1 MKVTHIEH
9 THTNKVVKTIDC
21 FVDDGYLQGNSGSL
35 PDVDVDYQAD
45 RRQEVKEYI
54 ERRYN
59 HDGKQRVFSAG
70 TFTTLK
76 LKAVLK
82 DVARVHRVPVNIVNY
97 ITAIFDD
104 DKMTW
109 TDLFVLAATNRKV
122 KSFIV
127 DYPQV
132 IEDIRTLMGQPRS
145 SSVHASALLV
155 TPDEKDGKDM
165 ECFDFTPIKK
175 VDDMLVSEL
184 DGYSLDEQGL
194 LKNDCLG
201 IKELSKLQAVIQLC
215 NDKYNAG
222 LTFQGI
228 VQSDLDDP
236 KVYELLRNGY
246 TQNVFQFSSKGMTKF
261 LVSMKPD
268 KIEDLIA
275 ANALFRPATLDSGSA
290 DKYVDCK
297 LGDAQPVYLWG
308 TYNAMK
314 NTFGV
319 LCIAEGSMVL
329 TNHGEIAIEK
339 IKKDDYVLTE
349 DGTFQKV
356 LDNYNKGIGKVLR
369 VHTNFGEDIICTPEH
384 KILTQFGWKCAK
396 DLRPYK
402 DLIKAFWT
410 APESNVQGTLQ
421 EWCLGL
427 YLANGHYGT
436 TCSIACRN
444 QDEANYIATI
454 FDNAFG
460 LNCSV
465 KFHTRCW
472 YVFLRETDAQNSV
485 HSKNVF
491 KHYLERCGITNETC
505 YSKTINIP
513 ITLELLAGFVEGDGC
528 TDNNLIRLRN
538 SDLAY
543 QLYKGFQAHR
553 IPSSYFESIEKKHIV
568 YIVHFQDNYTR
579 KLPYKFKSHKYF
591 GSGFDVPSEYYNQ
604 IKLEGLDKNTKG
616 NLRKTILHKPYGEER
631 ILRKHGVSDFHAEWG
646 KVISVTN
653 AGKSHVF
660 DLSVENNHSFCV
672 GGLIVHNCYQ
682 EQLSQIA
689 HEVGGLSLGEGVKLV
704 KFISKKKQA
713 KIDAYKDKFLQGA
726 ENQGCPSED
735 AHAIW
740 NMFEVAGSYLFN
752 KSHATAYA
760 VTAYAGAYLKANYPT
775 AFYTVALQWAKDDEI
790 PTLMSEM
797 ELCSEAKIVPPDINV
812 STSTF
817 FTNFDTNE
825 IFWSLCRIKQV
836 GVKAVDWIVQERE
849 TRGRYTSIENFI
861 ERVFRYKL
869 KKYQYWDDP
878 DDPDEITKCPVN
890 ARHVRHLILSG
901 CFDKVENAQSVLERY
916 AILEKAAKCLG
927 FEIKEK
933 DIPSDLRDKHYFWSQ
948 QQIALS
954 GIGSIDYKRIFDS
967 CPSRPKIK
975 GKAAWAL
982 LKNTQKDEYDG
993 KRVAICASIA
1003 DIEEKKYKSKET
1015 GENKVFGKLLLQQ
1028 NNELVELIAWS
1039 EEWNKVRG
1047 IFANGGTLGNA
1058 KNKMLV
1064 CTAQVRYSEYAG
1076 HNNLQLYK
1084 SSIVEVI

>member
-1 MKVTHIEH
+1 MKVTQIKHIQLD
-9 THTNKVVKTIDC
+9 KAVKTIDC
-21 FVDDGYLQGNSGSL
+21 FVDNGYLQGNSGSL

-104 DKMTW
+104 DKMSW
-109 TDLFVLAATNRKV
+109 TDLFLLAATNKKV
-122 KSFIV
+122 KSFII

-155 TPDEKDGKDM
+155 TPDDKDGKDM

-175 VDDMLVSEL
+175 VDGMLVSEL

-201 IKELSKLQAVIQLC
+201 IKELSKLQATIKLC
-215 NDKYNAG
+215 NEKYDAG
-222 LTFQGI
+222 ITFQGI
-228 VQSDLDDP
+228 VQSDLNDQ

-290 DKYVDCK
+290 NKYVDCK

-319 LCIAEGSMVL
+319 L
-329 TNHGEIAIEK
+329 
-339 IKKDDYVLTE
+339 
-349 DGTFQKV
+349 
-356 LDNYNKGIGKVLR
+356 
-369 VHTNFGEDIICTPEH
+369 
-384 KILTQFGWKCAK
+384 
-396 DLRPYK
+396 
-402 DLIKAFWT
+402 
-410 APESNVQGTLQ
+410 
-421 EWCLGL
+421 
-427 YLANGHYGT
+427 
-436 TCSIACRN
+436 
-444 QDEANYIATI
+444 
-454 FDNAFG
+454 
-460 LNCSV
+460 
-465 KFHTRCW
+465 
-472 YVFLRETDAQNSV
+472 
-485 HSKNVF
+485 
-491 KHYLERCGITNETC
+491 
-505 YSKTINIP
+505 
-513 ITLELLAGFVEGDGC
+513 
-528 TDNNLIRLRN
+528 
-538 SDLAY
+538 
-543 QLYKGFQAHR
+543 
-553 IPSSYFESIEKKHIV
+553 
-568 YIVHFQDNYTR
+568 
-579 KLPYKFKSHKYF
+579 
-591 GSGFDVPSEYYNQ
+591 
-604 IKLEGLDKNTKG
+604 
-616 NLRKTILHKPYGEER
+616 
-631 ILRKHGVSDFHAEWG
+631 
-646 KVISVTN
+646 
-653 AGKSHVF
+653 
-660 DLSVENNHSFCV
+660 
-672 GGLIVHNCYQ
+672 CYQ

-726 ENQGCPSED
+726 ENNGCPTED
-735 AHAIW
+735 ARAIW
-740 NMFEVAGSYLFN
+740 EMFEVAGSYLFN

-760 VTAYAGAYLKANYPT
+760 VTAYAGAWLKANYPT
-775 AFYTVALQWAKDDEI
+775 AFYTIALQWAKDAEI
-790 PTLMSEM
+790 PTLISEM
-797 ELCSEAKIVPPDINV
+797 ELCSDAKIVPPDINV
-812 STSTF
+812 SGSTF
-817 FTNFDTNE
+817 FTDFDTNE
-825 IFWSLCRIKQV
+825 IFWSLCRIKML

-849 TRGRYTSIENFI
+849 ARGRYTSIENFI

-878 DDPDEITKCPVN
+878 DDPDEVTKCPVN

-933 DIPSDLRDKHYFWSQ
+933 DIPSGLRDKHYFWSQ

-954 GIGSIDYKRIFDS
+954 GIGSIDYKRIFDNCS
-967 CPSRPKIK
+967 SRQKIK

-982 LKNTQKDEYDG
+982 LKNTQNDEYDG

-1028 NNELVELIAWS
+1028 NNDLVELVVWNDEWS
-1039 EEWNKVRG
+1039 RVRG
-1047 IFANGGTLGNA
+1047 IFANGSTISNA

-1064 CTAQVRYSEYAG
+1064 CTAQVRYSDFAG